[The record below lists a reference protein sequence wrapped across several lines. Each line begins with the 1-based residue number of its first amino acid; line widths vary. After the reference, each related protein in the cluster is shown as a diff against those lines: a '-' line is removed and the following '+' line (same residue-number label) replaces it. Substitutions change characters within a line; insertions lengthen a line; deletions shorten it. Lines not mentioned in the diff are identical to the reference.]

1 MLSLNKK
8 QNSHNSHSLP
18 QDLELEDKQSLVSVK
33 DSKKV
38 IFTYIILCLALLISI
53 FGNFALGILS
63 LKLATREK
71 IYVTRKNEIEIAEE
85 KDPHFRSDPVIQ
97 QTVSNFLYL
106 TQEWDASIPDNNL
119 QDSGVKLK
127 GEDRYIQVPTRVYVG
142 SYLLE
147 VGFRRQ
153 YLENMS
159 EVIDPVFYQGRLS
172 SDLKIYHIGKPERF
186 KDNLYRLKVIMTRT
200 EKINEIETQEVQ
212 LQQIIY
218 LQATQPYNLV
228 LGEDEPSNFRKQ
240 IKKLLQNGLI
250 IYKIVPL
257 TS

>member
-1 MLSLNKK
+1 MLSFNKNK
-8 QNSHNSHSLP
+8 NSRKSDRLP
-18 QDLELEDKQSLVSVK
+18 QDLELEDKQSLVTVK

-38 IFTYIILCLALLISI
+38 IFTYIIFCLALLISI
-53 FGNFALGILS
+53 FGNFTLGILS
-63 LKLATREK
+63 LRLATREK
-71 IYVTRKNEIEIAEE
+71 IYVTRKDEVEIAEE
-85 KDPHFRSDPVIQ
+85 KDPHFRSDLVIQ
-97 QTVSNFLYL
+97 QTVSDFLYL
-106 TQEWDASIPDNNL
+106 TQEWDASIPDSDV
-119 QDSGVKLK
+119 QDSGVQLK
-127 GEDRYIQVPTRVYVG
+127 GENSYIRVPTRVYVG

-159 EVIDPVFYQGRLS
+159 EDIEPVFYQGRLS

-200 EKINEIETQEVQ
+200 EKINEIEIQEVQ

-240 IKKLLQNGLI
+240 IAKLLQNGLI
-250 IYKIVPL
+250 IYKIVPV